1 MHMKNNNYIIHKH
14 QNSFFRA
21 IKGEDELNNSKF
33 NMWKLELQKDLPQ
46 FWESMIKRNG
56 R

>member
-1 MHMKNNNYIIHKH
+1 MKNNNDIIGHK
-14 QNSFFRA
+14 NNFFRTL
-21 IKGEDELNNSKF
+21 KGEDELNDSKF

>member
-1 MHMKNNNYIIHKH
+1 MKNNNYVIHKH
-14 QNSFFRA
+14 QNSFFRS
-21 IKGEDELNNSKF
+21 IKSEDKLNSSKF

-46 FWESMIKRNG
+46 FWESMIKRQG